1 MLTNKEVGA
10 AFFHLLLVHSID
22 GFLGRISRLEG
33 HIALVL
39 ESLIGVLTA
48 LYMSRLN
55 FAEFNKQSLE
65 TFIVSARW

>member
-22 GFLGRISRLEG
+22 GFLGRISSLIG

-39 ESLIGVLTA
+39 ESLVGVLTA

-55 FAEFNKQSLE
+55 FAEFNKHSLK
-65 TFIVSARW
+65 FIIVSAGW